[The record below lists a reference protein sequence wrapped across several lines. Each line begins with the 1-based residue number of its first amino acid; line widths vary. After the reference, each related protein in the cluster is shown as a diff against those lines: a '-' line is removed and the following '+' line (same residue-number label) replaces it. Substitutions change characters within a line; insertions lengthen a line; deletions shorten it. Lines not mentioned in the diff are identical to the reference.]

1 MMRLVLIAASLIM
14 TASVLAQQRRPEEA
28 APPPRIE
35 MSGEA
40 KAEGQGPAK
49 AGSIIMKSAGE
60 WDRVADEAGQVYL
73 SRGYK
78 GVVPGVRD
86 EPAVPSKVKG
96 PESPA
101 PQAPVL
107 QWVGFQPF
115 ATYSRVFLQVV
126 GRYSYT
132 VTKPDPG
139 VIEVALP
146 GARAATP
153 NDERHLVTREF
164 PTAVDRVLIE
174 ERDGTT
180 VIRIVLKAPTGYLY
194 RQEGPYLFVD
204 VSL

>member
-1 MMRLVLIAASLIM
+1 MTRLVFVLGFLAVAAV
-14 TASVLAQQRRPEEA
+14 ASAQERGQEE

-35 MSGEA
+35 MSGET
-40 KAEGQGPAK
+40 KGEVEPPPK
-49 AGSIIMKSAGE
+49 AGSIIMKSSGE
-60 WDRVADEAGQVYL
+60 WDRFADEAGQVYV
-73 SRGYK
+73 SRGYR

-96 PESPA
+96 AGATGPA
-101 PQAPVL
+101 APVL

-115 ATYSRVFLQVV
+115 ATYSRVFLQVT
-126 GRYSYT
+126 GNYSYT
-132 VTKPDPG
+132 VTKPAPD

-164 PTAVDRVLIE
+164 PTAVDRVLVE

-180 VIRIVLKAPTGYLY
+180 VIRVVLKAPTAYLY
-194 RQEGPYLFVD
+194 RQEGAYLFVD
-204 VSL
+204 VSQ

>member
-1 MMRLVLIAASLIM
+1 MTRLVFILGPLIVTTAA
-14 TASVLAQQRRPEEA
+14 LAQRPGSEEA
-28 APPPRIE
+28 APPRIE
-35 MSGEA
+35 MSGETTG
-40 KAEGQGPAK
+40 EGQEPPK

-96 PESPA
+96 AESAA
-101 PQAPVL
+101 PPAPVL

-115 ATYSRVFLQVV
+115 ATYSRVFLQVI
-126 GRYSYT
+126 GNYSYT
-132 VTKPDPG
+132 VTKPNPLA
-139 VIEVALP
+139 IEVTLP

-153 NDERHLVTREF
+153 NDQRHLVTREF
-164 PTAVDRVLIE
+164 PTTVDQILIE
-174 ERDGTT
+174 EQGGTT

-204 VSL
+204 VSM

>member
-1 MMRLVLIAASLIM
+1 MKRQVIVIALVGFGTSAF
-14 TASVLAQQRRPEEA
+14 AQRPGD

-40 KAEGQGPAK
+40 KQEEPLK
-49 AGSIIMKSAGE
+49 AGTIIMRSGE

-96 PESPA
+96 PASQTTEP
-101 PQAPVL
+101 PIL

-115 ATYSRVFLQVV
+115 ATYSRVFLQLT
-126 GRYSYT
+126 GQFSFT
-132 VTKPDPG
+132 VSKPRPD
-139 VIEVALP
+139 VIEVTLP
-146 GARAATP
+146 GTRIATP

-164 PTAVDRVLIE
+164 PTTVDRIQIE
-174 ERDGTT
+174 EQDKAT
-180 VIRIVLKAPTGYLY
+180 VVRIVLKAPAAYLY
-194 RQEGPYLFVD
+194 RQDGRYLFVD
-204 VSL
+204 ISL

>member
-1 MMRLVLIAASLIM
+1 MKRLVPVVGSMMGMAA
-14 TASVLAQQRRPEEA
+14 ALAQQRGPEEVA
-28 APPPRIE
+28 PPRIE
-35 MSGEA
+35 MSGET
-40 KAEGQGPAK
+40 KGEGEEPPK
-49 AGSIIMKSAGE
+49 AGSIIMKSSGE

-86 EPAVPSKVKG
+86 EPAIPSKVKG
-96 PESPA
+96 A
-101 PQAPVL
+101 PSAAPPAPVL

-115 ATYSRVFLQVV
+115 ATYSRIFLQVL
-126 GRYSYT
+126 GNYSYT
-132 VTKPDPG
+132 VTKPDPR
-139 VIEVALP
+139 VIEVALA

-164 PTAVDRVLIE
+164 PTAVDRILVE

-204 VSL
+204 ISL